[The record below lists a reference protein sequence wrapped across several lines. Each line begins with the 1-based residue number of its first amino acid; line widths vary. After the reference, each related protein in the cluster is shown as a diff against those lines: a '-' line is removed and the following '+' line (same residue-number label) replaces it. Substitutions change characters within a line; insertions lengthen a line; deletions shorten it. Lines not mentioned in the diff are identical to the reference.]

1 LVPVFASLTMQR
13 AEAIVWGL
21 VAYPSL
27 SDDRVILVIVVEA
40 VISMKKSSWRSVEY
54 LTSAL

>member
-1 LVPVFASLTMQR
+1 MQR